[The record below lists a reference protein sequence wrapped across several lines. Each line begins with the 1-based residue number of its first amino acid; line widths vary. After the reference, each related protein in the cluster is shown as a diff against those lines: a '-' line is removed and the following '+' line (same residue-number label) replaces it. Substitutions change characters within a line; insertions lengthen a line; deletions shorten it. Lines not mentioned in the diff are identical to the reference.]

1 MTYRYGGEEFCII
14 FKNKSGQEAF
24 PYIEPLRLTIANY
37 TLILRDKDRKQHT
50 KEMRGISDVQGQ
62 QSVCVTMSFGI
73 AETLSGEK
81 FEDVLKRADQRLYD
95 AKEAGRNCVMPVA

>member
-1 MTYRYGGEEFCII
+1 
-14 FKNKSGQEAF
+14 
-24 PYIEPLRLTIANY
+24 
-37 TLILRDKDRKQHT
+37 
-50 KEMRGISDVQGQ
+50 MRGISDVQGQ